1 MASFWCKNQK
11 SGNFLKLTLMLPCDT
26 KELAGADLEVTEADP
41 MSGAEWR
48 TSYEDLQL
56 LDNN

>member
-1 MASFWCKNQK
+1 
-11 SGNFLKLTLMLPCDT
+11 MLPCDT
-26 KELAGADLEVTEADP
+26 KNLAGADLALSEADP

-56 LDNN
+56 LDNNWNSEFWM